1 MAEAGSPG
9 LGPIPMLNFTN
20 QVNNYFESKQKIF
33 SSFGNIENLLGKS
46 LSQFLQNT

>member
-20 QVNNYFESKQKIF
+20 QENNYFENNQKIF

-46 LSQFLQNT
+46 LSQFVPNK